1 MRKLKNTSQRWHA
14 IALSTLLLTL
24 PSYYFL
30 LKYTWSISTDWG
42 TFVQYIDLT
51 KLIIRDLINVDTSS
65 FYRYKNYL
73 IENDLTYQWVLHLL
87 IPLLL
92 SLAASFF
99 IALKLLWVKGGYDTA
114 VHISGSRLYK
124 DKFAFKHAKKTLKK
138 ELKNNPNIGLNIH
151 PNISITELQ
160 EVGNILIE
168 GAQGS
173 GKSTIIKPIVKN
185 ISKTSSPM
193 LIYDAKR
200 EYTQTLLNKDT
211 LLLSPTDERSLCWD
225 IAADINSPEMAYE
238 IASCF
243 IIESEKDAI
252 WGKGA
257 RLILAG
263 CMVSL
268 GEIKPNWSWHD
279 LNKIL
284 NKPTDELSVL
294 FEQYY
299 PKAAKLLSEDSK
311 TTDSFIMELTTQ
323 MNWLDTIAKVW
334 KEDHKYKFSITSWA
348 QGKYNFSSLIIPND
362 PKYPSISAPLC
373 TAVLSLIVRE
383 VLALPD
389 NKNKFWF
396 ILDEI
401 ADLPKAKALEKWLS
415 LGRSKGARTI
425 AGTQNVSQIQSI
437 YGDKNA
443 ETLISLFSNIITL
456 KVGSSSISAKK
467 SAENL
472 GKRIVKRASISFD
485 KEGNRSTSYQQS
497 EEYIVR
503 AEEIMQL
510 PSPSKIGVTGYL
522 SISSWNAVYKL
533 IWPYPEVDII
543 AEAHIPVSFTNDMN
557 STSTFK
563 RGSRGRKRSC

>member
-1 MRKLKNTSQRWHA
+1 MRELKNTFQRWHT
-14 IALSTLLLTL
+14 IALCTLMLTL
-24 PSYYFL
+24 PSYFFL
-30 LKYTWSISTDWG
+30 LKYTWSIGINWG
-42 TFVQYIDLT
+42 TLSHHIGLA
-51 KLIIRDLINVDTSS
+51 KLIVRDLLNIDTSS
-65 FYRYKNYL
+65 FYQYQNYL

-87 IPLLL
+87 IPLLI
-92 SLAASFF
+92 SLAASSF
-99 IALKLLWVKGGYDTA
+99 IAFKLLWVKGGCDTA
-114 VHISGSRLYK
+114 IHISGSRLYK
-124 DKFAFKHAKKTLKK
+124 DKFAVKHAKKTLKK
-138 ELKNNPNIGLNIH
+138 ELKNNPSIGLNIH
-151 PNISITELQ
+151 PNIAITELQ

-168 GAQGS
+168 GAQSS

-200 EYTQTLLNKDT
+200 EYTEILLSKDT

-225 IAADINSPEMAYE
+225 IAADSNSPEMAYE

-268 GEIKPNWSWHD
+268 GEIKPNWTWYD
-279 LNKIL
+279 LNKML
-284 NKPTDELSVL
+284 DKPTYELSIL
-294 FEQYY
+294 FEKYY

-323 MNWLDTIAKVW
+323 MSWLDTIAKVW
-334 KEDHKYKFSITSWA
+334 KEDHKYKFSVTDWA

-362 PKYPSISAPLC
+362 PKYSSISAPLC
-373 TAVLSLIVRE
+373 TAVLTLIVSE

-401 ADLPKAKALEKWLS
+401 ADLPKTKALEKWLS

-425 AGTQNVSQIQSI
+425 AGTQNISQIQSI

-443 ETLISLFSNIITL
+443 ETLTSLFSNIVTL
-456 KVGSSSISAKK
+456 KVGSSVSAKK

-472 GKRIVKRASISFD
+472 GKRIVKRATISFD
-485 KEGNRSTSYQQS
+485 KEGSRSTSYQQS

-503 AEEIMQL
+503 AEDIMQL
-510 PSPSKIGVTGYL
+510 PSPSKRGISGYL

-533 IWPYPEVDII
+533 VWPYPEIDII
-543 AEAHIPVSFTNDMN
+543 AEAYIPISLANNIN
-557 STSTFK
+557 STTTSK
-563 RGSRGRKRSC
+563 RGSRGRSRSC